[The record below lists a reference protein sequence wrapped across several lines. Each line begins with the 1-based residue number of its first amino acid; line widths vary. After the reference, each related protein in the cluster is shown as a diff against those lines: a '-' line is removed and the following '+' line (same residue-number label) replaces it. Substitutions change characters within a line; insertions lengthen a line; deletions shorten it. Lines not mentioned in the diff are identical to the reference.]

1 MKNMKK
7 KLGMIFVLCALLVT
21 SGTTISASPGRVK
34 GSSVIS
40 CNGKLYGQHS
50 SDNHWHEAQKNSSG
64 YYDSLGSSLGY
75 SNPCGG
81 GSAPAPAPA
90 SNNSEQKRV
99 AAEKSEAARVENERI
114 AAEKAEAKRIE
125 DERIEAERL
134 EAEKLEEER
143 LEKERLEEEQRAK
156 EEKERLENT
165 TVNSI
170 KLETKNKEY
179 VQLDMEKRNIYLAT
193 LPFPSNVEV
202 DLQNKDAN
210 YKVEMDKPENFKESK
225 INVKVTSEDES
236 QTKDYKYSIL
246 YIDTDKALDEYKM
259 SIKLNGKTIELVPD
273 KDRVKISSSDY
284 KELKK
289 EGIKSLTINNIEL
302 NEREVKFDEAE
313 SRLQIIVLNGEYNIP
328 LEVESSGSVAAG
340 VAVTATGAAAGAFG
354 VHTYLKKKRK

>member
-1 MKNMKK
+1 MKK
-7 KLGMIFVLCALLVT
+7 YSKTLASICALGILLTANTISVNAT
-21 SGTTISASPGRVK
+21 SGKLKS
-34 GSSVIS
+34 GSIKT
-40 CNGKLYGQHS
+40 CNGVSYGNHG
-50 SDNHWHEAQKNSSG
+50 DGHWHRAVRRDSG
-64 YYDSLGSSLGY
+64 FYPQGGNLGY
-75 SNPCGG
+75 TDPCGG
-81 GSAPAPAPA
+81 GSSPTSS

-99 AAEKSEAARVENERI
+99 AAEK
-114 AAEKAEAKRIE
+114 AEAKHVE
-125 DERIEAERL
+125 DERIEADRL
-134 EAEKLEEER
+134 AAEKLEEER

-170 KLETKNKEY
+170 KLETKSKEY

-236 QTKDYKYSIL
+236 QTKDYKYAIL
-246 YIDTDKALDEYKM
+246 YIDTDKAFDEYKM
-259 SIKLNGKTIELVPD
+259 SIKSNGGTIELVPD

-284 KELKK
+284 KALKK

-302 NEREVKFDEAE
+302 SEREVKFDEAE

-328 LEVESSGSVAAG
+328 LEVESSGSVAVG

>member
-1 MKNMKK
+1 MKNRKIK
-7 KLGMIFVLCALLVT
+7 VSLLAMLMFITFGVSIEAT
-21 SGTTISASPGRVK
+21 GGQISSGNLV
-34 GSSVIS
+34 S
-40 CNGKLYGQHS
+40 CNGQLYGSHGP
-50 SDNHWHEAQKNSSG
+50 DNHWHRAAKKGNR
-64 YYDSLGSSLGY
+64 YYPDGDNLGY

-210 YKVEMDKPENFKESK
+210 YKVEIDKPENFKESK

-236 QTKDYKYSIL
+236 QIKDYKYSIL
-246 YIDTDKALDEYKM
+246 YIDTDKAFDEYKM
-259 SIKLNGKTIELVPD
+259 SIKSNGGTIELVPD

-284 KELKK
+284 KALKK
-289 EGIKSLTINNIEL
+289 EGIKSLAINNIEL

-328 LEVESSGSVAAG
+328 LEVESSGSVVVD